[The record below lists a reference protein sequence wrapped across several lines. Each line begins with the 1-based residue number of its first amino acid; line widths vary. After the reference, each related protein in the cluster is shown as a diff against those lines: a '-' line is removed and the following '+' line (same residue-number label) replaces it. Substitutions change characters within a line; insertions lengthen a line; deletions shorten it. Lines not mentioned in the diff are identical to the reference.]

1 MAKVNLR
8 EVVLMI
14 LMDVLEDK
22 QHSHKVINA
31 TIEKYAYLDKQER
44 SFIKILSEGTIE
56 NLIQLDYVINE
67 FSNIKV
73 KKMKPEIRNILRLSV
88 YQILYLDSIPDH
100 SVCDEAV
107 KLTIATKKYKQLKGF
122 VNGVLRT
129 ICREGLNLKYPSVAI
144 RHSLPQWIYNQWVQ
158 QYGRN
163 LADEMCKSIN
173 RVPVTTIRPGKNVT
187 SEVLI
192 DKLISQGIGVK
203 RNKLIPDALEIDGID
218 NIKLI
223 SGFNEGD
230 FYIQDISSMFVGM
243 VADPKPNSI
252 CLDMCAAPGGKSLHL
267 AKLLNNTGSII
278 SRDLTNK
285 KVELLNDNI
294 KRSGFTN
301 IKVEQFDASVLDEQM
316 VESMDLV
323 ICDVPCSGLGVMSR
337 KSDIKYNIS
346 PEIQKELV
354 ELQRKI
360 VINAAK
366 YVKPGGVLV
375 YSTCTT
381 NVEENINNIR
391 WLLESVNLKTVS
403 ITEYLPKELR
413 SKDTDMGYIQL
424 LPGINNTD
432 GFFICKMLK
441 GEN

>member
-1 MAKVNLR
+1 M
-8 EVVLMI
+8 
-14 LMDVLEDK
+14 
-22 QHSHKVINA
+22 
-31 TIEKYAYLDKQER
+31 
-44 SFIKILSEGTIE
+44 
-56 NLIQLDYVINE
+56 
-67 FSNIKV
+67 
-73 KKMKPEIRNILRLSV
+73 
-88 YQILYLDSIPDH
+88 
-100 SVCDEAV
+100 
-107 KLTIATKKYKQLKGF
+107 
-122 VNGVLRT
+122 
-129 ICREGLNLKYPSVAI
+129 
-144 RHSLPQWIYNQWVQ
+144 
-158 QYGRN
+158 
-163 LADEMCKSIN
+163 
-173 RVPVTTIRPGKNVT
+173 
-187 SEVLI
+187 
-192 DKLISQGIGVK
+192 K

-301 IKVEQFDASVLDEQM
+301 IKVEQFDASVLDEKM